1 MKQWLYLLR
10 PSRLEMVTGTPTP
23 EEIETVSRHF
33 AYLKDL
39 TEKGVTILMGR
50 TQNNDEDTLGIVIFE
65 AEDESAARM
74 IMENDPAVRGGVM
87 RAVLY
92 PYQIALMRRQTE

>member
-1 MKQWLYLLR
+1 MKQWIYLLK
-10 PSRLEMVTGTPTP
+10 PSRLEMVTEAATP
-23 EEIETVSRHF
+23 EESETVSRHF

-39 TEKGVTILMGR
+39 TEKGGTILIGR
-50 TQNNDEDTLGIVIFE
+50 TQNNDENTLGIVIFE

-74 IMENDPAVRGGVM
+74 IMENDPAVHGGVM

-92 PYQIALMRRQTE
+92 PYQIALMRRQKE